1 MRKTTTLLALLA
13 AFAFILPA
21 IADEDTPPDLSGVWI
36 LDKDASDDPATILS
50 QSRGQGR
57 GQGSGGGGGGM
68 KGGGMGGGGGGG
80 RRGGGG
86 GRSAMTE
93 DSTPADRQGADMAV
107 RLQKRIERMEIAS
120 GGGEFTVTDGLD
132 ITRMLHTDGREET
145 VWTERGEARAS
156 ARWQGQAMEITW
168 AGGRGQSRTTR
179 FESAADG
186 SQLVVLEQVPQPGG
200 GKPVTLR
207 LVYRRQP

>member
-1 MRKTTTLLALLA
+1 MRKTTTLLALMTVLA
-13 AFAFILPA
+13 LALPA
-21 IADEDTPPDLSGVWI
+21 AADEDTPPDLSGIWI
-36 LDKDASDDPATILS
+36 LDKEASDDPATILA

-57 GQGSGGGGGGM
+57 GQGGGGGGM
-68 KGGGMGGGGGGG
+68 KGGGGGGGGGG

-86 GRSAMTE
+86 GRSTAMSDDE
-93 DSTPADRQGADMAV
+93 NPAVERQGADMAV

-132 ITRMLHTDGREET
+132 ITRMMHTDGRQET

-168 AGGRGQSRTTR
+168 AGGRGQERTTR